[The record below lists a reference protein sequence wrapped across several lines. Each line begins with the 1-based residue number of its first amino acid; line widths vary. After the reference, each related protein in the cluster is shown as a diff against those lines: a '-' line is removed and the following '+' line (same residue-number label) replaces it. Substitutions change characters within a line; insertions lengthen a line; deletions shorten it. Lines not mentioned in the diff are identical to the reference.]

1 MIFDTRLLFSNA
13 QAVTAS
19 AASTDFIDLGAMG
32 RVVGATADLPR
43 DAGKGEPV
51 PILVQVVEVFDSV
64 ADDETLSVAI
74 QLDSTTTF
82 TPDKTITLGTMT
94 NAQLKTLGFQLPVQ
108 YLPDGIDLRY
118 ARLFYTVAGSGN
130 FTAGKVTAG
139 IVAGRQTN

>member
-13 QAVTAS
+13 QAITAS

-32 RVVGATADLPR
+32 RVAGAAADLPR

-51 PILVQVVEVFDSV
+51 PILIQVVEVFDSV
-64 ADDETLSVAI
+64 ADDETLTVAI

-82 TPDKTITLGTMT
+82 TPDKTIGLGTIT
-94 NAQLKTLGFQLPVQ
+94 NAQLKTLGHQLPVQ

-130 FTAGKVTAG
+130 FTAGRLTAG